1 MFSNLTK
8 FATSIGRAPDP
19 ATAALAAGAVHHP
32 SAAAAA
38 AAIEAGKA
46 GSMPSQ
52 MIEVS
57 QLPVERAI
65 EALLAHALQLK
76 ASDLFITSAEEH
88 TAIQVRHLGMIRPI
102 SVLRPEEGKRL
113 IAHVRNSS
121 GADVNERRKPSDGR
135 WIFRGQDT
143 ADADGDEVDLRIN
156 FLPTMYGDD
165 VAMRLLVRGNAIFQ
179 LTELGMTPDQLSAY
193 SGMISSPSGLVLIT
207 GPTGSGKTA
216 TLYAS
221 LAQLNDGKRKIN
233 TIEDPVEYAVEGLHQ
248 SQTNPSIE
256 LTFADLLRAVMR
268 QSPDVIM
275 IGEIRDEETAKI
287 AVRAANSGIL
297 VLATLHAPDAASA
310 VQSMRAFGV
319 PNHFLAA
326 SLRGVVSQ
334 RLVRTLDTESR
345 VAFDLSDAPH
355 TFDDVRHLL
364 GPGEGGTLYAHVPT
378 EKNHMT
384 GYTGRT
390 GVFEVMPST
399 KALRTLI
406 ADGSPVEA
414 IRTQARTDGMLP
426 FRHAALLQ
434 VARGITSA
442 EELFRV
448 IPTEQLVVDF

>member
-1 MFSNLTK
+1 MFANLTK
-8 FATSIGRAPDP
+8 LGHRHAPDA
-19 ATAALAAGAVHHP
+19 ATAALAAGANHNP
-32 SAAAAA
+32 SAAAAV
-38 AAIEAGKA
+38 AAIQAA
-46 GSMPSQ
+46 MPAQ

-57 QLPVERAI
+57 QMPVERAI
-65 EALLAHALQLK
+65 EALLAHALQLN
-76 ASDLFITSAEEH
+76 ASDLFITSAEQH
-88 TAIQVRHLGMIRPI
+88 TAIQVRHLGIVRPI
-102 SVLRPEEGKRL
+102 SVLRPDEGKRL
-113 IAHVRNSS
+113 IAHIRNAS
-121 GADVNERRKPSDGR
+121 GTDVNERRKPADGR

-143 ADADGDEVDLRIN
+143 DAGDGDEVDLRIN
-156 FLPTMYGDD
+156 FLPTMYGED
-165 VAMRLLVRGNAIFQ
+165 VAMRLLVRGHAIFQ
-179 LTELGMTPDQLSAY
+179 MTELGMTPDQLSTYNAT
-193 SGMISSPSGLVLIT
+193 IESPSGLILIT

-221 LAQLNDGKRKIN
+221 LAKLNDGKRKIN

-248 SQTNPSIE
+248 SQTNPAIE
-256 LTFADLLRAVMR
+256 LGFADLLRAVLR

-275 IGEIRDEETAKI
+275 IGEIRDDETAKI

-334 RLVRTLDTESR
+334 RLVRTLDMESR
-345 VAFDLSDAPH
+345 VAFDLTDAPH

-364 GPGEGGTLYAHVPT
+364 GPDEGKALYAHVPT

-384 GYTGRT
+384 GYSGRT

-399 KALRTLI
+399 KTLRTLI

-414 IRTQARTDGMLP
+414 IRQQARADGMLP
-426 FRHAALLQ
+426 FRHAALLN

>member
-1 MFSNLTK
+1 MFANLAK
-8 FATSIGRAPDP
+8 LAHARRSPDT
-19 ATAALAAGAVHHP
+19 ASAALAAGATHHS
-32 SAAAAA
+32 SAAQAA
-38 AAIEAGKA
+38 AAIAAGKG
-46 GSMPSQ
+46 GSPSQ

-65 EALLAHALQLK
+65 EALLAHALTLK
-76 ASDLFITSAEEH
+76 ASDLFITQAEQH

-102 SVLRPEEGKRL
+102 SVLRPDEGKRL

-121 GADVNERRKPSDGR
+121 GADVNERRKPADGR

-156 FLPTMYGDD
+156 FLPTMYGED
-165 VAMRLLVRGNAIFQ
+165 VAMRLLIRGNAIFQ
-179 LTELGMTPDQLSAY
+179 LGELGMTADQLSAY
-193 SGMISSPSGLVLIT
+193 HNTIGTPSGLVLIT

-216 TLYAS
+216 TLYAT
-221 LAQLNDGKRKIN
+221 LAELNNGDRKIN

-248 SQTNPSIE
+248 SQVNPAID
-256 LTFADLLRAVMR
+256 LGFADLLRAVMR

-275 IGEIRDEETAKI
+275 IGEIRDEETART
-287 AVRAANSGIL
+287 AVRAANSGIF
-297 VLATLHAPDAASA
+297 VIATLHAPDAASA
-310 VQSMRAFGV
+310 IQSMRAFGV

-334 RLVRTLDTESR
+334 RLVRTLDPESR

-364 GPGEGGTLYAHVPT
+364 GPNEGGTLYAHVPT

-384 GYTGRT
+384 GYCGRT
-390 GVFEVMPST
+390 GVFEVMPSS
-399 KALRTLI
+399 KELRTLI
-406 ADGSPVEA
+406 ADGSRVEA
-414 IRTQARTDGMLP
+414 IREQARKDGMLP
-426 FRHAALLQ
+426 FRHAALLS

-448 IPTEQLVVDF
+448 IPNEQLVVDF

>member
-1 MFSNLTK
+1 MMLLLFRKQLPS
-8 FATSIGRAPDP
+8 
-19 ATAALAAGAVHHP
+19 TASLAANAGHRP
-32 SAAAAA
+32 SAEHAAAS
-38 AAIEAGKA
+38 IETGN
-46 GSMPSQ
+46 GIPTYGPNGMPSQ
-52 MIEVS
+52 MIDVS
-57 QLPVERAI
+57 KLPVERVMD
-65 EALLAHALQLK
+65 ALLTHALLLK
-76 ASDLFITSAEEH
+76 ASDLFITCAEQH
-88 TAIQVRHLGMIRPI
+88 TAVQVRHLGMVRPI

-113 IAHVRNSS
+113 IAHVRNAS

-143 ADADGDEVDLRIN
+143 ETADGDEVDLRIN
-156 FLPTMYGDD
+156 FLPTMYGED

-179 LTELGMTPDQLSAY
+179 LPELGMTPDQLSAY
-193 SGMISSPSGLVLIT
+193 NAMIQSPSGLVLIT

-221 LAQLNDGKRKIN
+221 LATLNDGKRKIN

-248 SQTNPSIE
+248 SQTNPSID
-256 LTFADLLRAVMR
+256 LGFADLLRAVMR

-334 RLVRTLDTESR
+334 RLVRTLDPESR
-345 VAFDLSDAPH
+345 VAFDLTDAPH

-390 GVFEVMPST
+390 GVFEVMPSS
-399 KALRTLI
+399 KAIRALI
-406 ADGSPVEA
+406 ADASPVEA
-414 IRTQARTDGMLP
+414 LRTQARADGMLP
-426 FRHAALLQ
+426 FRHAAMLN

-442 EELFRV
+442 ENCSA
-448 IPTEQLVVDF
+448 